1 MEIKELRQSLGLSQ
15 SEFAKEFGFSVR
27 TLQKWEQ
34 GAAQPPVY
42 LIGLLRRL
50 ISFEYI
56 K

>member
-34 GAAQPPVY
+34 CAAQPPVY

-50 ISFEYI
+50 ISFEYR
-56 K
+56 